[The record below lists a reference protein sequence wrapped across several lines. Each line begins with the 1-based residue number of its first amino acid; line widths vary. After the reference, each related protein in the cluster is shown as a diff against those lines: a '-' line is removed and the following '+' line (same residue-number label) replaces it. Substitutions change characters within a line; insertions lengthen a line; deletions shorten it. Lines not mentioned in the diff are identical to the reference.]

1 MFDKVAIF
9 GLGLIG
15 GSIARNIRKN
25 NLAQEVYGYDNN
37 NQAIDFALKNNII
50 SDIFS
55 KETILGK
62 NSLVVIATPLRAY
75 HNTIDIFKNNLTDMT
90 IIIDVGSVKKFVR
103 TDILPI
109 LGDFAKN
116 FIPCHPIAGS
126 QRGGIKNAVNNLFQ
140 DKKIIITQNDLAQQE
155 TIAQV
160 TKFWQKLDSKVEFLQ
175 DYDHDKI
182 FALTSHLP
190 QLLSYKLKNGNLKL
204 EISNDVIDKHLRIE
218 DSSLEIWRDI
228 FDLNQQ
234 YLNFYIEEFK
244 LNLKKINKLIS
255 NNHQELILSFQ
266 KYLQENNMIEQKNL
280 ALDLQD
286 QADLGKILTRILV
299 VWAFVKIPD
308 INQFQSHYGSGFQD
322 FTIILSYL
330 EYFLL
335 NEDLLINLLNQSQD
349 KILDLF

>member
-1 MFDKVAIF
+1 
-9 GLGLIG
+9 
-15 GSIARNIRKN
+15 
-25 NLAQEVYGYDNN
+25 
-37 NQAIDFALKNNII
+37 
-50 SDIFS
+50 
-55 KETILGK
+55 
-62 NSLVVIATPLRAY
+62 
-75 HNTIDIFKNNLTDMT
+75 
-90 IIIDVGSVKKFVR
+90 
-103 TDILPI
+103 
-109 LGDFAKN
+109 
-116 FIPCHPIAGS
+116 
-126 QRGGIKNAVNNLFQ
+126 
-140 DKKIIITQNDLAQQE
+140 
-155 TIAQV
+155 
-160 TKFWQKLDSKVEFLQ
+160 
-175 DYDHDKI
+175 
-182 FALTSHLP
+182 LP